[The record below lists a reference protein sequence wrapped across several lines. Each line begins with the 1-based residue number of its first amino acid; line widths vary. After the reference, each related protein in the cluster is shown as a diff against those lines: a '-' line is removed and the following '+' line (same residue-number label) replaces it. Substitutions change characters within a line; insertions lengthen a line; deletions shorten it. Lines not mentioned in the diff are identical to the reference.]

1 MLRLTL
7 LRHGKSSWDDPE
19 LEDLERPLAPRGL
32 RDVPEMG
39 RRLAKRGELPG
50 LILSSPALR
59 ALSTA
64 RAIAR
69 EIGYREDRIRQEPAL
84 YMASPLEILATLQRL
99 GDPPQHL
106 MVVGHNPGLTELA
119 NMLDEF
125 HLDNL
130 PTAAILSVE
139 FDASDWGRIEPAS
152 ARLLWLDY
160 PKKRPA

>member
-69 EIGYREDRIRQEPAL
+69 EIGYREARIRQEPAL

-152 ARLLWLDY
+152 ARLLWFDY

>member
-152 ARLLWLDY
+152 ARLLWFDY